1 MHSETQA
8 CYNSMAERPVLSS
21 NNQSGQHCPPPW
33 TELNELSSN
42 TLGGKVLFST
52 DDWFAPAEMVL
63 SSDAAVWKEGFTEQ
77 VLLYI
82 FVPFV
87 DACDRASGWM
97 VGKLEG
103 RGSLVMTGASLNL
116 DCLVQLLVLSSILLS
131 SLEIMLQEQV
141 YRELG

>member
-1 MHSETQA
+1 
-8 CYNSMAERPVLSS
+8 MAERPALSS

-52 DDWFAPAEMVL
+52 DDWFAPAEMLL

-82 FVPFV
+82 FAPVFMLVIGQV
-87 DACDRASGWM
+87 DGW
-97 VGKLEG
+97 
-103 RGSLVMTGASLNL
+103 
-116 DCLVQLLVLSSILLS
+116 
-131 SLEIMLQEQV
+131 
-141 YRELG
+141 LGNTKEENPWS